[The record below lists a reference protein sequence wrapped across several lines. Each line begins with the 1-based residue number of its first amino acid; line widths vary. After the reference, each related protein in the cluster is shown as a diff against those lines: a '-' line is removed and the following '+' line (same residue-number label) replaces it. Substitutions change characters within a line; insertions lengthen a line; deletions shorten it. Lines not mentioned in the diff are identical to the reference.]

1 MGSFAAKTP
10 VGLPVIGNH
19 LGVFHCEGWGF
30 SRLSVPQMQ
39 RKCVFVHKA
48 MLRKLLSLLE

>member
-19 LGVFHCEGWGF
+19 LGVFHREGWGF